1 MYDKLVTKVNAIDT
15 NEFVLKFNVTIINYF
30 LRMKYLM
37 LVDLLKKKDYNTKI
51 IEIEGT
57 TTSITDLATTT
68 ALSAVENKIPDVS
81 NLVRKKQIMI

>member
-1 MYDKLVTKVNAIDT
+1 
-15 NEFVLKFNVTIINYF
+15 
-30 LRMKYLM
+30 M

-81 NLVRKKQIMI
+81 NQVRKKQIMI